1 MSGSKY
7 LLDTNF
13 ILGLLSN
20 TPQVLSEVATRK
32 LLISECAY
40 SAITRMEILGFTG
53 ITREEESLIRQRL
66 ERMTYLPV
74 TRAIEDI
81 AIDLRQA
88 RKVKLPDAVIAA
100 TAICAG
106 LFLLTLD
113 QHLQAVFAGAA
124 AAPPDA

>member
-1 MSGSKY
+1 MSGNKY

-20 TPQVLSEVATRK
+20 TPDVLSEVTAKK

-53 ITREEESLIRQRL
+53 LQREEETLIRQRL
-66 ERMTYLPV
+66 ERMTYVPI

-81 AIDLRQA
+81 AIDLRQT
-88 RKVKLPDAVIAA
+88 RKIKLPDAVIAA

-106 LFLLTLD
+106 LSLLTMD
-113 QHLQAVFAGAA
+113 RQLQSVFSEATIT
-124 AAPPDA
+124 